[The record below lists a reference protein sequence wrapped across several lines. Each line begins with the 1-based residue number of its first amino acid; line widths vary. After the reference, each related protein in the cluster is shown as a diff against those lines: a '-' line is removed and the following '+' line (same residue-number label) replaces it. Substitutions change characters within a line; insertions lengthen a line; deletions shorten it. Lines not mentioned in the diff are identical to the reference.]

1 MVGVKGERLGN
12 RMKRQ
17 IRILFVIAALM
28 LLSSGCGAQDV
39 VRTEEPDDMQAS
51 DPVTEEAE
59 DTEPPKEQEEG
70 KDSREERMPGSQI
83 ALVTDVSSVMDN
95 GFNQAALQGIQTYA
109 DGAGISYSCYSTDED
124 SLDAYEDTI
133 MCAIEDEAELIV
145 CAGAHFE
152 QAVGR
157 LQEDYKN
164 IYFLLLDGVP
174 RDSYGNIT
182 DIRPNV
188 HCITY
193 REEEAGYLVGYM
205 AVMEGCR
212 QLGFI
217 GGEQLPSVEKYGY
230 GYLQGIDDAA
240 ASLEISD
247 DIQVEYWYADTFSP
261 NKQIEEI
268 SMEWYQSGAEVIFAC
283 GGALYQSV
291 LSSADLCDGM
301 LIGADVDQSGLS
313 ERFLTSAMKGID
325 SSVVV
330 ALDDF
335 YASGKKWP
343 KEFAGNVVSY
353 GAEEKCISLP
363 VQNSA
368 WRFQNAAMDEYLKV
382 LARLRAGDIEIAI
395 DTDTLPETAVTV
407 IYHNQQE
414 EKDS

>member
-1 MVGVKGERLGN
+1 M
-12 RMKRQ
+12 
-17 IRILFVIAALM
+17 IAAFI
-28 LLSSGCGAQDV
+28 LLASGCGTQDSDQV
-39 VRTEEPDDMQAS
+39 EAAEEIQDSGPTADETKE
-51 DPVTEEAE
+51 PEETDE
-59 DTEPPKEQEEG
+59 TEPPVEQEEG
-70 KDSREERMPGSQI
+70 KESQDDRRSGVQI
-83 ALVTDVSSVMDN
+83 ALVTDVSSAMDN

-133 MCAIEDEAELIV
+133 VSAIEDEAELIV

-157 LQEDYKN
+157 LQDDYKS

-182 DIRPNV
+182 EIRPNV

-205 AVMEGCR
+205 AVMEGCI

-217 GGEQLPSVEKYGY
+217 GGEPLPSVEKYGY

-240 ASLEISD
+240 AALEIVD

-291 LSSADLCDGM
+291 LSSAEECDGM
-301 LIGADVDQSGLS
+301 LIGVDVDQSGIS
-313 ERFLTSAMKGID
+313 DRFLTSAMKGID

-335 YASGKKWP
+335 FASGKKWP
-343 KEFAGNVVSY
+343 REFAGNVVSY
-353 GAEEKCISLP
+353 GAKEKCISLP

-368 WRFQNAAMDEYLKV
+368 WRFQNAGTDEYLKV
-382 LARLRAGDIEIAI
+382 LARLRAGDIEISI
-395 DTDTLPETAVTV
+395 DVDTLPETDVTV
-407 IYHNQQE
+407 IYYNQQE
-414 EKDS
+414 ERVS